1 MNEFIFKLFF
11 NNIPIYGE
19 GYFFHLF
26 NVSVGESGI
35 PALDQMLPIYLISL
49 VWVIASYLIG
59 SINSSVLISR
69 IFFHDDIR
77 KYGSKNAGTTN
88 MNRTYGTKVAVITL
102 LGDML
107 KGVIAVLPALILL
120 GHNVAYLCALVCILG
135 HCFPIYFGFKGGK
148 GVATAAAVVLVLDL
162 PSFLVLLILFVSL
175 VVATRYISLG
185 SIMIAVFF
193 PVVLNSLTKL
203 FTGDVPTAMMSIC
216 AIGLAVTLVFR
227 HKGNIKKL
235 LNKTES
241 KFSFRKKGEQN
252 DSDASKE
259 AGEYRSLHHIDDAD
273 DDDQ

>member
-11 NNIPIYGE
+11 NNIPTYGE

-26 NVSVGESGI
+26 GISVGDSGI
-35 PALDQMLPIYLISL
+35 PAFEQMLPIYLIAL
-49 VWVIASYLIG
+49 AWVIASYFIG
-59 SINSSVLISR
+59 SINCSVLISR

-77 KYGSKNAGTTN
+77 KYGSQNAGTTN

-102 LGDML
+102 IGDML

-162 PSFLVLLILFVSL
+162 PSFLILLILFVSL
-175 VVATRYISLG
+175 VAATRYISLG
-185 SIMIAVFF
+185 SIMIAIFF

-216 AIGLAVTLVFR
+216 AIGLTVTLVFR

-235 LNKTES
+235 LDKTES
-241 KFSFRKKGEQN
+241 KFSFRKKGDRSGTDTNTETP
-252 DSDASKE
+252 
-259 AGEYRSLHHIDDAD
+259 EYRSLHHIDDAD
-273 DDDQ
+273 DDEQ